1 MAESTPSERESA
13 SARETEPIYKRPG
26 DYDLEHEGDDEDIG
40 FYRRLVQRLRPR
52 RVLELACGSGRVTLP
67 LAEQGAEQGFE
78 VVGVELADEMLSAA
92 LEKREAAAPAVQRA
106 LTLTRGD
113 MRTWRT
119 DQPFDLVITPCSS
132 LCHLLTLPDRLAA
145 WRTAWLALA
154 PGGRFVADIAMP
166 NLAVYADSCQTPP
179 RALVEIDLDTS
190 PPDGSARLVRYK
202 TTRYLPHEQRAQ
214 VRFLYDRFTAE
225 EPVDR
230 YVSDFESHVYF
241 PCELQLL
248 FLHTGFELEDTFGGY
263 FERPLRP
270 TSREMLVIGRRT

>member
-1 MAESTPSERESA
+1 MTHSSDTTVSPP
-13 SARETEPIYKRPG
+13 SARDTEPIYRRPG

-40 FYRRLVQRLRPR
+40 FYRRLVERLRPR

-67 LAEQGAEQGFE
+67 LAELAASRGFE
-78 VVGVELADEMLSAA
+78 IVGVELAEEMLAA
-92 LEKREAAAPAVQRA
+92 AVEKRGAASDAVQRV
-106 LTLTRGD
+106 LTLTQGD

-119 DQPFDLVITPCSS
+119 DDPFDLVITPCSS

-145 WRTAWLALA
+145 WRTAWLALS

-166 NLAVYADSCQTPP
+166 NLATYADSFQTPP

-202 TTRYLPHEQRAQ
+202 TTRYLPHTQRAE
-214 VRFLYDRFTAE
+214 VRFLYDRFTTAD
-225 EPVDR
+225 PVDR

-241 PCELQLL
+241 PCELELL
-248 FLHTGFELEDTFGGY
+248 FIHTGFDIEDTFGSY
-263 FERPLRP
+263 FDRPLRP
-270 TSREMLVIGRRT
+270 TSREMLIVGRRP